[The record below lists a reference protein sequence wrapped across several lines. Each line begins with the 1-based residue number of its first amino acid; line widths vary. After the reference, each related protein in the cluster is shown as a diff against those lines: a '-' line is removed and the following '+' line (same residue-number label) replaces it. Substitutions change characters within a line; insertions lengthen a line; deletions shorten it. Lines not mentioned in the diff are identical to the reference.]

1 MCWHFEQKGYVQHT
15 LLLCSTAGDNEMDQK
30 GTIYANLK
38 MLNADDICT
47 NIHQFEKALVQ
58 VQESESGLERV

>member
-1 MCWHFEQKGYVQHT
+1 MSDTPTSTALNYGAVRAR
-15 LLLCSTAGDNEMDQK
+15 STAGDNETDQK

>member
-1 MCWHFEQKGYVQHT
+1 MCWHFEQKGCVQHT
-15 LLLCSTAGDNEMDQK
+15 FLLCSTAGDTETDQK
-30 GTIYANLK
+30 GAIYVNLK

-47 NIHQFEKALVQ
+47 NIYQFEKAIVQ